1 MQEKLDNIINEIN
14 LHPEWD
20 LNLKIRYAYIELG
33 KLIHKDTMFF
43 YTIQN
48 NLLSQGKE
56 ALQYSIEQIDAIMN
70 KENNFDYSTICR
82 NAAEMLKY
90 IYDNCHI
97 DCEIRRTINATNYIQ
112 DDKEITIRHYFIV
125 VTGNDEKKYFLTL
138 NPDLPNIQIGKMTS
152 HFANKIDYLIEKKEQ
167 DADGNEFTT
176 FVQNYEGDEIE
187 YSVMTPQEIK
197 MLDEKLG
204 FIKYKT
210 LDNLGKIQL
219 QYTDYFFDMLK
230 KAYTSN
236 EEYLKDLASQTEF
249 FYDLSNLINGTKT
262 FEEIM
267 NREES
272 PTPEELENSCISF
285 RIKDKSLQDWSK
297 IKQFIVLNI
306 IIELSNT
313 YDIPDIT
320 EHMDI
325 YNQAIIDENYD
336 LIFNKFKEEFL
347 KKGWNNQKLQQC
359 GLLNPLSKLRQT
371 KNLMRIIDSIATND
385 LEKAKLIKFKKEVFE
400 GIYNLSLLFVP
411 NEYLPLSKDSL
422 SSTFI
427 THKII
432 LTFNKIFDIGH
443 KTEFNN
449 LELSEQITIIK
460 EILELI
466 LQDIKVDFSIP
477 NYNKEKSPMRNRIL
491 TTVIFDKNTHKPYY
505 LMCVKNTKIEQINL
519 SGFNPIIYDMQEN
532 TIDTHKSLVDI
543 MSDYYV
549 IKDAD
554 MKLMIEEIDR
564 EVTENKNES
573 IMQK

>member
-14 LHPEWD
+14 LHPEWN

-152 HFANKIDYLIEKKEQ
+152 HFANKIEYLIEKKEQ

-272 PTPEELENSCISF
+272 PTSEELENSCINF